1 MAALF
6 LACYAR
12 WMEAVSLDTLR
23 DDAAA
28 LAAEAKS
35 LNRRARWVNQ
45 QSAALRDRIDQLLQ
59 SKEDT
64 SEQDD

>member
-1 MAALF
+1 
-6 LACYAR
+6 
-12 WMEAVSLDTLR
+12 MEAVTLDTLR

-35 LNRRARWVNQ
+35 LSRRSRWVNQ
-45 QSAALRDRIDQLLQ
+45 QAAALRDRIVELQ

-64 SEQDD
+64 SESDITRTTD

>member
-1 MAALF
+1 
-6 LACYAR
+6 
-12 WMEAVSLDTLR
+12 METVTLDTLR

-35 LNRRARWVNQ
+35 LERRSRWVKQ
-45 QSAALRDRIDQLLQ
+45 QSAGLRDRIVQLQ

-64 SEQDD
+64 SAAAKHHHE

>member
-1 MAALF
+1 M
-6 LACYAR
+6 R
-12 WMEAVSLDTLR
+12 MEAVTLDTLR

-35 LNRRARWVNQ
+35 LSRRARWVNQ
-45 QSAALRDRIDQLLQ
+45 QAAALRDRIVQLQ

-64 SEQDD
+64 SESDSSNE

>member
-1 MAALF
+1 ML
-6 LACYAR
+6 R
-12 WMEAVSLDTLR
+12 GMETVTLDTLR

-35 LNRRARWVNQ
+35 LSRRARWVNQ
-45 QSAALRDRIDQLLQ
+45 QSAALRDRIDHLLQ

-64 SEQDD
+64 SDHDQ

>member
-1 MAALF
+1 
-6 LACYAR
+6 
-12 WMEAVSLDTLR
+12 METVTLDTLR

-35 LNRRARWVNQ
+35 VARRGRWINQ
-45 QSAALRDRIDQLLQ
+45 QAAVLRDRIDALLQ

-64 SEQDD
+64 SDADQHHQ

>member
-1 MAALF
+1 
-6 LACYAR
+6 
-12 WMEAVSLDTLR
+12 MEAVTLDTLR

-35 LNRRARWVNQ
+35 LARRSRWVNQ
-45 QSAALRDRIDQLLQ
+45 QAAALRDGINQLQ

-64 SEQDD
+64 SEHNE

>member
-1 MAALF
+1 
-6 LACYAR
+6 
-12 WMEAVSLDTLR
+12 METVTLDTLR

-35 LNRRARWVNQ
+35 LERRSRWVKQ

-64 SEQDD
+64 SERNQ

>member
-1 MAALF
+1 M
-6 LACYAR
+6 R
-12 WMEAVSLDTLR
+12 METVTLDTLR

-35 LNRRARWVNQ
+35 LERRSRWVKQ
-45 QSAALRDRIDQLLQ
+45 QSAALRDRIVQLQ

-64 SEQDD
+64 SDSEHTHHQ

>member
-1 MAALF
+1 
-6 LACYAR
+6 
-12 WMEAVSLDTLR
+12 METVTLDTLR

-35 LNRRARWVNQ
+35 LERRARWVKQ
-45 QSAALRDRIDQLLQ
+45 QSAALRDRTDQLLQ

-64 SEQDD
+64 SESDTAHHNE

>member
-1 MAALF
+1 MG
-6 LACYAR
+6 
-12 WMEAVSLDTLR
+12 MEAVTLDTLR

-35 LNRRARWVNQ
+35 LSRRARWVNQ
-45 QSAALRDRIDQLLQ
+45 QSAALRDRIDQLQ

-64 SEQDD
+64 SEHHRTEADQ